1 MRLWG
6 LSHLAT
12 GERWGPHRLPPTRQH
27 MKEFHE
33 MRAFCPGR
41 CGCQRP
47 RAGPSQ
53 PALTRA
59 AAQPIY
65 LVTWAT
71 QMRPLSI
78 MQPCLHSVS
87 DAFIPFTSLDSCGG
101 LKRLITRTVKV
112 PENCGGCQF
121 IHQKYPVGMKAS
133 NKTCFICSQETHP
146 RTSLFL
152 PCSPPSHHFPSSSK
166 LEREKERTG

>member
-12 GERWGPHRLPPTRQH
+12 GERGGPHMLPPTRQH
-27 MKEFHE
+27 MKEFLE
-33 MRAFCPGR
+33 MRPFCLGR

-53 PALTRA
+53 PAVTRT
-59 AAQPIY
+59 AAQPVH
-65 LVTWAT
+65 LVTRAT
-71 QMRPLSI
+71 QMRPLVI
-78 MQPCLHSVS
+78 TQPRLHSVS
-87 DAFIPFTSLDSCGG
+87 DAFIPFTSLESCGG
-101 LKRLITRTVKV
+101 LKRLITKTVKV
-112 PENCGGCQF
+112 SENCQF

-133 NKTCFICSQETHP
+133 NKTYFIRSQVTHP